1 MSADHLIRRIRHRI
15 DATMMGMPRRAA
27 CRQTGRRPIGAAM
40 RARRTTALAVGALLA
55 LAACTSSSDI
65 VAGSASRSGGGASEG
80 TASST
85 AAVSGSTC
93 PMAFDASEADFYPIQ
108 PSFSAGY
115 TVAAQSLNST
125 TEDWAYV
132 ISGDFPY
139 SQWMAWYLYSTKG
152 VPLFKFSDSAIKPDP
167 GSTNPYVVG
176 SKVLAPERSYHIYLM
191 PSDTPSSVVSSMQSQ
206 GKNVTLL
213 PAASTTP
220 GVSIVSR
227 SYWSFSNDDLGSYD
241 RFGYGGPTNTPAPTI
256 TAFVTDPTSGE
267 LTETPVDNCSAQSQ
281 LPKKIW
287 YNPETKAPVITFKDA
302 PVPTQEELA
311 DLPHYLVQTGS
322 GAGSFGKEFP
332 PSPVADEVQFYRNV
346 ASSSPYADVQ
356 SAPAPGDPPDACGGY
371 VMANLPNDV
380 VSLVHIPQVPSFP
393 SYKGATADT
402 VNQSTDYQVQFY
414 SVVVYGATKQLD
426 AYGTNDNSQIGN
438 SQIATAPDGSATVV
452 LWPESATTDQ
462 VEKIAAV
469 VKANGWNLLKSG
481 TQTAVAPNLLVI
493 REKGQNATWK
503 NALSANSVTQGAPCP
518 QSTNPSLPLPQD
530 PPSAQVTQFNGMGL
544 SAPQGQ
550 NCTVAEFLS
559 GACLKSFGKQLAK
572 TGGKWSATSSVPP
585 EQVQPSG

>member
-1 MSADHLIRRIRHRI
+1 MAS
-15 DATMMGMPRRAA
+15 
-27 CRQTGRRPIGAAM
+27 
-40 RARRTTALAVGALLA
+40 ALLA
-55 LAACTSSSDI
+55 LTACTSSSAI
-65 VAGSASRSGGGASEG
+65 VASGTASRSAAEA
-80 TASST
+80 TQSS
-85 AAVSGSTC
+85 AVSGNQC
-93 PMAFDASEADFYPIQ
+93 PMVLDASEADFYPIQ

-115 TVAAQSLNST
+115 SVAAQSLNST

-167 GSTNPYVVG
+167 GSTNPFVVG
-176 SKVLAPERSYHIYLM
+176 SKVLAPERSYHLYLM
-191 PSDTPSSVVSSMQSQ
+191 PSDTPSSVVSSMESE

-227 SYWSFSNDDLGSYD
+227 SYWSFSNDNLGSYD
-241 RFGYGGPTNTPAPTI
+241 RFGYGGPTDTPVHSIA
-256 TAFVTDPTSGE
+256 AFLTDPTTGE
-267 LTETPVDNCSAQSQ
+267 LTETPVDNCGAQSQ

-287 YNPETKAPVITFKDA
+287 YDSATNSPIITFKDA
-302 PVPTQEELA
+302 PVPTEQELG

-322 GAGSFGKEFP
+322 VSGSLGKEFP
-332 PSPVADEVQFYRNV
+332 PSPVPDEVQFYRNV
-346 ASSSPYADVQ
+346 AGSSPYADVQ
-356 SAPAPGDPPDACGGY
+356 SAPAPGDPPDKCGGY

-380 VSLVHIPQVPSFP
+380 VSLVHIPRVPSFP

-402 VNQSTDYQVQFY
+402 VNTSTDYEVQFY

-438 SQIATAPDGSATVV
+438 SQIKVAADGSATVV
-452 LWPESATTDQ
+452 LWPQSATDEQ

-469 VKANGWNLLKSG
+469 VKSNGWNLLKSG
-481 TQTAVAPNLLVI
+481 IQTAVAPNLMVI
-493 REKGQNATWK
+493 REKGQNSTWK
-503 NALSANSVTQGAPCP
+503 NALSANSVTEGAPCP
-518 QSTNPSLPLPQD
+518 QSANPSLPLPQD

-544 SAPQGQ
+544 TAPQGQ

-559 GACLKSFGKQLAK
+559 GACLKAFAKQLAK
-572 TGGKWSATSSVPP
+572 TGGVWSATSPAPP
-585 EQVQPSG
+585 IQAPPG